1 VIKVKKIFFL
11 TIKAAFSLLAI
22 LTLLLFLYTV
32 FFYDPIPE
40 KVKIEEN
47 EISNKKKILEEKTD
61 TEVKETEETPIEE
74 KINTTTKDENKIK
87 QVKTT
92 IKDGLYIIVGDR
104 AITKSDIV
112 NEIKINLILNNQSY
126 SDDKQEMLNK
136 MAIKSSIE
144 RTIKEIEISKF
155 NFLEYSQE
163 DLINE
168 LERLANRIDMDVDT
182 LKNICASNDL
192 DFSLIEKQ
200 IKTELIWNSL
210 IFHLYKDKLVIN
222 VEEIEEQLKLNQN
235 KKMNEYLISEILFN
249 PTNSDN
255 LESEINELKNKIKID
270 GFENVAKNSSISKSA
285 PNGGDLGWLNENI
298 ISEKI
303 KSKIIETAIGGISEP
318 IILQEGILIFNVR
331 GKREIAKNL
340 EEEKNQLVNSEKTKI
355 LNMHSSSHYD
365 KLRRSI
371 SIKFIQ

>member
-1 VIKVKKIFFL
+1 MIKVKKIFFL

>member
-1 VIKVKKIFFL
+1 MLKVKKIFFL